1 MDCILRNF
9 VEMNRLWIRM
19 QSGKSK
25 NREKREAERQDL
37 KVLVG
42 SNFACLSQLDTI
54 DAEYYKTVAI
64 VAWSYP
70 AHPPLAG
77 ERDRELQ
84 RRHRPELPDRVHDP
98 GVPR

>member
-1 MDCILRNF
+1 MSQCREDGGDVTDSEDGSLRNF

-25 NREKREAERQDL
+25 NREKRETERQDL

-64 VAWSYP
+64 REWRSPSAFF
-70 AHPPLAG
+70 PPW
-77 ERDRELQ
+77 
-84 RRHRPELPDRVHDP
+84 
-98 GVPR
+98 